1 MSRDV
6 KKLFADKLKAIR
18 AERNLSQLDLALL
31 CELDRTYIGRIET
44 MKRTPSLVV
53 LEKIASG
60 LGIEL
65 SELVK
70 F

>member
-6 KKLFADKLKAIR
+6 RKLFAEKLRAIR
-18 AERNLSQLDLALL
+18 VERNLSQLDLALM

-53 LEKIASG
+53 LEKIANG
-60 LGIEL
+60 LDIEL